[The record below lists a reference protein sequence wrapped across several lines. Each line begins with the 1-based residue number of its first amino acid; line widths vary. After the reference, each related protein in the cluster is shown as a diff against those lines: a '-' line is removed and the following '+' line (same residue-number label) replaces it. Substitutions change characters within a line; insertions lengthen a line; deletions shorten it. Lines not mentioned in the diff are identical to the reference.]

1 MADPG
6 GGGVVD
12 CLQDLGGCAGDAIAN
27 SAMGSLAE
35 GLKEG
40 AKELIEKSVGWWIT
54 VDPIDLASS
63 PAVKIRQ
70 WTMFIAG
77 ALAVG
82 SMMWVLAQAAYRRR
96 SEGLWDAGGG
106 LLKLVIVAGMTG
118 AGGFILPQILMDMS
132 DAFAEFVLDEAVT
145 DRILSMTAMTGIT
158 SPGLIIVLAIIL
170 MVVGFVQA
178 LLMFLRDG
186 AIVILS
192 GLLVLAAA
200 GGMTPL
206 TKGWWPKLTGTLLAL
221 IWYRA
226 AAALVWSTALAFMDG
241 GATDDPVQSF
251 FIGIA
256 LFLASLFALGAMTKF
271 FSWGVASAA
280 GGGGG
285 LLAAAGMGAYA
296 LSQRG
301 GGVASGPTA
310 SQQAASLRS
319 DMGGGGG
326 GGGQATIVGI
336 SGGSGSPSGAAS
348 SGVASAGAA
357 AAPVTGGASMAAAG
371 VAQAGIHAAQAAK
384 DKSVGT
390 MTGGDV

>member
-1 MADPG
+1 MACPMTPSDCPG
-6 GGGVVD
+6 
-12 CLQDLGGCAGDAIAN
+12 AIGEAVAS
-27 SAMGSLAE
+27 SAMASLAE

-40 AKELIEKSVGWWIT
+40 AKELIEKSVGWWMT
-54 VDPIDLASS
+54 MDPIDLASS
-63 PAVKIRQ
+63 PAVKIRS
-70 WTMFIAG
+70 WTLYIAM
-77 ALAVG
+77 ALALG
-82 SMMWVLAQAAYRRR
+82 SMMWVLIQAAYRRR
-96 SEGLWDAGGG
+96 SEGLWDAGGV
-106 LLKLVIVAGMTG
+106 LMRMVVVAGMTG
-118 AGGFILPQILMDMS
+118 VGGFILPQILMDMS

-145 DRILSMTAMTGIT
+145 DRIVGMTAMTGIT
-158 SPGLIIVLAIIL
+158 SPGLIMLLAIIL

-178 LLMFLRDG
+178 LLMFLREG

-200 GGMTPL
+200 GGSVPMTR
-206 TKGWWPKLTGTLLAL
+206 GWWPKLTGTLLAL

-226 AAALVWSTALAFMDG
+226 AAALVWSTALAFLDG

-271 FSWGVASAA
+271 FSWGVSSAA

-301 GGVASGPTA
+301 GVASGPSA

-319 DMGGGGG
+319 DMGRGG

-336 SGGSGSPSGAAS
+336 SGGNGSPSGATSSAVGAAGSAAAPPVTAGAS
-348 SGVASAGAA
+348 AA
-357 AAPVTGGASMAAAG
+357 AAGA
-371 VAQAGIHAAQAAK
+371 AQAGIQAAQAAK
-384 DKSVGT
+384 DKGVRA